1 MSQPTPS
8 HRRDTVLGAIRAR
21 LGTDKSSPGNGGPG
35 RAGAVSA
42 RLGGQPRHLIPE
54 RSRQDAAGLKALL
67 TAQLTAGNATV
78 VEAAGVDDV
87 PRAIAAYLRS
97 QNLPLRA
104 RAGSDPWFQAIDW
117 SREPALTLDHGRA
130 VGTDEV
136 GLTHA
141 VAGVAETGTLVLA
154 SGPENPVTVTFLP
167 ETSIIVLQASAL
179 VGPYEAAF
187 DLIRAHYGRGQMPR
201 TLNLVSG
208 PSRTADVG
216 GRLVTGAHG
225 PRRLC
230 VVVVAD

>member
-1 MSQPTPS
+1 VAT
-8 HRRDTVLGAIRAR
+8 RI
-21 LGTDKSSPGNGGPG
+21 
-35 RAGAVSA
+35 AGQSRYLV
-42 RLGGQPRHLIPE
+42 PE
-54 RSRQDAAGLKALL
+54 RSRQDASGLKALL
-67 TAQLTAGNATV
+67 AAQLRAANATV
-78 VEAAGVDDV
+78 IEVASENDLPSAVAT
-87 PRAIAAYLRS
+87 YLRS
-97 QNLPLRA
+97 QNLPLA
-104 RAGSDPWFQAIDW
+104 MRAGGDTWLRGIEW
-117 SREPALTLDHGRA
+117 SREPALSIAEGPA
-130 VGTDEV
+130 APNDEV

-167 ETSIIVLQASAL
+167 ETSIIVVRAADL

-187 DLIRAHYGRGQMPR
+187 DLIRQRYGRGTMPR

-230 VVVVAD
+230 VMVVG

>member
-1 MSQPTPS
+1 MSDPSPTA
-8 HRRDTVLGAIRAR
+8 RRDKILGAIR
-21 LGTDKSSPGNGGPG
+21 S
-35 RAGAVSA
+35 
-42 RLGGQPRHLIPE
+42 RLGGNGAGGSRGATVAARLAGQSPHLVPE
-54 RSRQDAAGLKALL
+54 RARQEAAALKALFA
-67 TAQLTAGNATV
+67 AQLRAGNATV
-78 VEAAGVDDV
+78 LGAVSEAEV
-87 PRAIAAYLRS
+87 PSVVATYLRS
-97 QNLPLRA
+97 QNLPLA
-104 RAGSDPWFQAIDW
+104 LRAGDDPLFTTVDW
-117 SREPALTLDHGRA
+117 SSEASLSIARGPA
-130 VGTDEV
+130 VPSDEV

-167 ETSIIVLQASAL
+167 ETSIIVVRATDL

-187 DLIRAHYGRGQMPR
+187 DIIRRRYGRGAMPR

-230 VVVVAD
+230 VIIIG

>member
-1 MSQPTPS
+1 MGGE
-8 HRRDTVLGAIRAR
+8 RRQKVLDAIRGRIA
-21 LGTDKSSPGNGGPG
+21 S
-35 RAGAVSA
+35 RAGGVGEVERRAAVA
-42 RLGGQPRHLIPE
+42 VRLGGQRPHLIPE
-54 RSRQDAAGLKALL
+54 RARQDAGRLEALL
-67 TAQLTAGNATV
+67 MAQLRAANATV
-78 VEAAGVDDV
+78 LEAESEAAV
-87 PRAIAAYLRS
+87 PGIVAGYLRG
-97 QNLPLRA
+97 QNLPLKV
-104 RAGSDPWFQAIDW
+104 RAGEDAWLRDIDW
-117 SREPALTLDHGRA
+117 RQEPALSIETGRA
-130 VGTDEV
+130 EPADEV

-167 ETSIIVLQASAL
+167 ETSIILVRAADL

-187 DLIRAHYGRGQMPR
+187 DRVRERFGRGAMPR

-230 VVVVAD
+230 VIFVR